1 MNHEKLQELFVQ
13 ELRDI
18 YDAEKQLV
26 RTLPKL
32 AKAAESSEL
41 ADAIRSHLSET
52 ETQVTRLEEVFGMV
66 GVAAKGKP
74 CKGMKGL
81 LEEGDEAIKEEDEGT
96 LRDLTLIAGA
106 QRVEHYEMAAYGTA
120 IAIAEQLG
128 LDGAVDLLQQT
139 EDEEKQA
146 DTKLT
151 EIAMMLYG
159 SSNED
164 EEEEKTAAAGSSRTT
179 RNVRAKSST
188 RKASH

>member
-1 MNHEKLQELFVQ
+1 
-13 ELRDI
+13 
-18 YDAEKQLV
+18 
-26 RTLPKL
+26 
-32 AKAAESSEL
+32 
-41 ADAIRSHLSET
+41 
-52 ETQVTRLEEVFGMV
+52 MV

-81 LEEGDEAIKEEDEGT
+81 LEEGDEAIQEEDEGA

-146 DTKLT
+146 DAKLT
-151 EIAMMLYG
+151 DVAMTLYN
-159 SSNED
+159 SANE
-164 EEEEKTAAAGSSRTT
+164 EEENEEKTAVAGSSHVT
-179 RNVRAKSST
+179 RGVRAKSSP
-188 RKASH
+188 RKASQ

>member
-1 MNHEKLQELFVQ
+1 MNNETLQELFVGQ
-13 ELRDI
+13 LRDI

-26 RTLPKL
+26 KTLPKI

-52 ETQVTRLEEVFGMV
+52 ETQVSRLEEIFGMV

-146 DTKLT
+146 DAKLT
-151 EIAMMLYG
+151 EVAMMLYG
-159 SSNED
+159 SSSED
-164 EEEEKTAAAGSSRTT
+164 EEEEKTTAAGSSRTT
-179 RNVRAKSST
+179 GNSRAKSST
-188 RKASH
+188 RKSSH

>member
-1 MNHEKLQELFVQ
+1 MNHETLQELFVGQ
-13 ELRDI
+13 LRDI

-26 RTLPKL
+26 KTLPKI
-32 AKAAESSEL
+32 ARAAESPEL
-41 ADAIRSHLSET
+41 ADAIRSHLNET

-81 LEEGDEAIKEEDEGT
+81 LEEGDEAIKEEDAGT

-146 DTKLT
+146 DEKLT
-151 EIAMMLYG
+151 EVAMTLYG
-159 SSNED
+159 SSDE
-164 EEEEKTAAAGSSRTT
+164 EEEEKTAVAGSSRTT
-179 RNVRAKSST
+179 RTSRPKSSS
-188 RKASH
+188 RK